1 MTGDFGAWLRE
12 RMADKGWRQRDLAVA
27 IGVSQQTASRWMLG
41 RTTPTV
47 RNAQSLAQALG
58 VSTDEVIERLETAA
72 QPSGTAPDARD
83 EELAA
88 LRTRVQQLEA
98 ELRRQRHA

>member
-1 MTGDFGAWLRE
+1 VTGDFGAWLRE
-12 RMADKGWRQRDLAVA
+12 QMADKGWRQRDLALA
-27 IGVSQQTASRWMLG
+27 TGVSQQTASRWMLG

-47 RNAQSLAQALG
+47 RNAQSLAQAFG

-72 QPSGTAPDARD
+72 HPPAAAPDARD

-88 LRTRVQQLEA
+88 LRARVGQLEA